1 MKNLDLFGNELIE
14 NNDTWENHYIGMP
27 EYNNKKIEPP
37 LIIASFKFRSKED
50 YDEFMNVV
58 KQQLYNDK
66 RVFDGKQKKNDY
78 SAWYPL
84 DLRPSEHIYIV
95 ENEK

>member
-1 MKNLDLFGNELIE
+1 MNNIDLFGNEI
-14 NNDTWENHYIGMP
+14 NDTNDNWRNHYVGMP
-27 EYNNKKIEPP
+27 EYNNFKAEPAEV
-37 LIIASFKFRSKED
+37 IATFKFRNKDDFEK
-50 YDEFMNVV
+50 FMDVV
-58 KQQLYNDK
+58 KTNLYDNK

-84 DLRPSEHIYIV
+84 DSRPSEHIYIF